1 MAKAIKS
8 PRNLYVRWLGAFRH
22 KSISLLD
29 SLVFEFNRDTEC
41 ACERISARNQ
51 GRSFIEHA
59 RVGLLFRPTD
69 ISKTF
74 EMDCWSE
81 YDSNGK
87 LYKTRSGKH
96 NPSSHAE
103 AWVKANACPYAIVCK
118 VDMYKWDYKG
128 DVLRNG
134 FYGLRSEIQ
143 AQIKEFVSQH
153 PEVKVYNLKGMS
165 LKEVPLV
172 F

>member
-1 MAKAIKS
+1 MAKAVKT
-8 PRNLYVRWLGAFRH
+8 PRNLYVRWMGAFRH
-22 KSISLLD
+22 KSSSLLE
-29 SLVFEFNRDTEC
+29 SLVFEFNRNTEC

-51 GRSFIEHA
+51 GKSFIGHA
-59 RVGLLFRPTD
+59 RVGLLFKSAD

-96 NPSSHAE
+96 NPNSHAE
-103 AWVKANACPYAIVCK
+103 AWVKASACPYAIVCK
-118 VDMYKWDYKG
+118 VDKPMYHETY
-128 DVLRNG
+128 RNG
-134 FYGLRSEIQ
+134 FYGLNKEIQ
-143 AQIKEFVSQH
+143 AQIKAFVSQH